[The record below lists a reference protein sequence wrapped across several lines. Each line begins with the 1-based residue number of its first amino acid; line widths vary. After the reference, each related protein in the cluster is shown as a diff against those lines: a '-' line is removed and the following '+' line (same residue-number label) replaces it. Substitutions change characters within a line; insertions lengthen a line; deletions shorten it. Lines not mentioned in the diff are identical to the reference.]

1 MLVLVVG
8 FGAAVVGA
16 VFLACMLRP
25 RSAVSFVLEAYLF
38 VWAELLVVCFALSAW
53 SWLER
58 WSLLAGLFVVSGAA
72 AILWSVAGRPPPPP
86 SLAQAPRRVREAASD
101 PLVAILLAVCALAL
115 TYTLVVTLSTAPND
129 GDPLVYEITR
139 AAFWRQ
145 QHGIGNLGDGYQPS
159 LDFWPPVAET
169 GTLTVI
175 TLSKSE
181 RYVGLTQWFGVWM
194 LAVGTFGVARRIG
207 LKPGAALWGAAL
219 VPTLP
224 VVLTQSWSA
233 FTDVVFASFAVSA
246 VYFGLGALGLEL
258 APFALAVGLATGTK
272 YLGPI
277 FAPLFAVI
285 LAVAQPRRHWLPL
298 AGAALA
304 GAAVAGTWYVRTQIE
319 NGDPAGNNGVGL
331 QSHDVASV
339 VTTFQRMSVEVLDL
353 SGASARGVWVYSLAA
368 LLIAAVAVV
377 LALRRDGRAR
387 QLLLAAAVVAVAPF
401 VVREVARAWATVGV
415 HIGRGLGRAD
425 LVDQLR
431 AWHASTAADGA
442 FSWFG
447 PVGALLAVAALPIAV
462 VEVRRREVT
471 RTAIAL
477 AAAPL
482 VAIALLSLIVSYQRY
497 QGRYFTSAFAL
508 CAATFGGYALTRRW
522 LGTAVVGMAAV
533 TALLTLVNAVGKP
546 TGITVLGEHASDSV
560 WSMPRWEQQGILR
573 STPAE
578 RDEVQSMRFVE
589 EHVSSDASL
598 GIALVGNSFA
608 EPYFGRHLTRRL
620 TIVDEGDTL
629 PGDVA
634 WIVASPGRTLV
645 GCRDSWRRERRGP
658 YGWSVWRRITPDT
671 CSSTGRLA

>member
-1 MLVLVVG
+1 MLALVVG
-8 FGAAVVGA
+8 IGAAAVGA
-16 VFLACMLRP
+16 MLLACVLRP
-25 RSAVSFVLEAYLF
+25 RSAVSYVLETYLF
-38 VWAELLVVCFALSAW
+38 VWAELLIVCFVLSIG
-53 SWLER
+53 SRLER
-58 WSLLAGLFVVSGAA
+58 WSLLAGLLVLCGAA
-72 AILWSVAGRPPPPP
+72 AIVWSVAGRPRPPP
-86 SLAQAPRRVREAASD
+86 SLVQAPRLVREAASD
-101 PLVAILLAVCALAL
+101 PLVAILLMICALAL

-145 QHGIGNLGDGYQPS
+145 QHGIGILGAGYQPS

-169 GTLTVI
+169 GTLAVI
-175 TLSKSE
+175 TLSGSE
-181 RYVGLTQWFGVWM
+181 RYVGLTQWAAVWM
-194 LAVGTFGVARRIG
+194 LAAGTFGVARRIG
-207 LKPGAALWGAAL
+207 LKPPAALWSAAL

-224 VVLTQSWSA
+224 VVLAQSWSA

-246 VYFGLGALGLEL
+246 VYFGIGALGLEL
-258 APFALAVGLATGTK
+258 LPFALAVGLATGTK

-285 LAVAQPRRHWLPL
+285 LGVAQPRRRWLQL

-304 GAAVAGTWYVRTQIE
+304 GTAVAGAWYARTQIE
-319 NGDPAGNNGVGL
+319 HGDPAGNNGVGL

-339 VTTFQRMSVEVLDL
+339 ITTFQRMTVEVLDL
-353 SGASARGVWVYSLAA
+353 SGASERGVWVYSLAA
-368 LLIAAVAVV
+368 LVALVV
-377 LALRRDGRAR
+377 GGLLALRRDPSAR
-387 QLLLAAAVVAVAPF
+387 PVLLSAAIVAGAPF
-401 VVREVARAWATVGV
+401 VVREVARAWAAIGV

-431 AWHASTAADGA
+431 SWHASTAADGA

-447 PVGALLAVAALPIAV
+447 PVGALLVVAAVPIAV
-462 VEVRRREVT
+462 VEVRRRQVA
-471 RTAIAL
+471 RTAIVL

-497 QGRYFTSAFAL
+497 QGRYFISAFAL

-522 LGTAVVGMAAV
+522 LGTAVVGVAAV
-533 TALLTLVNAVGKP
+533 TALLTFVNAMGKP
-546 TGITVLGEHASDSV
+546 TGITVLGENASDSV

-578 RDEVQSMRFVE
+578 RDEVRTMRFVE
-589 EHVSSDASL
+589 EHVPGDASL

-608 EPYFGRHLTRRL
+608 EPYFGGHFERPL
-620 TIVDEGDTL
+620 TIVDEGDVL
-629 PGDVA
+629 PGDLA
-634 WIVASPGRTLV
+634 WVVASPGRTLV
-645 GCRDSWRRERRGP
+645 GCTSSWAQAQHGA
-658 YGWSVWRRITPDT
+658 YGWSVWRRIRPDT

>member
-1 MLVLVVG
+1 MLALIVG
-8 FGAAVVGA
+8 FGAAAIGA
-16 VFLACMLRP
+16 VLLACVLRP
-25 RSAVSFVLEAYLF
+25 RSAVSFVLETYLL
-38 VWAELLVVCFALSAW
+38 VWAELLVVCFVLSIG

-58 WSLLAGLFVVSGAA
+58 WSLLAGLFVVSAAA
-72 AILWSVAGRPPPPP
+72 AILWSVAGRPRPP
-86 SLAQAPRRVREAASD
+86 SLMQAARHVREAAAD
-101 PLVAILLAVCALAL
+101 PLVAILLVVSALAL

-145 QHGIGNLGDGYQPS
+145 QHGIGNLGAGYQPS

-169 GTLTVI
+169 GTLAVI
-175 TLSKSE
+175 TLSGSE
-181 RYVGLTQWFGVWM
+181 RYVGLTQWFAVLM
-194 LAVGTFGVARRIG
+194 LAVGTLGVARRIG
-207 LKPGAALWGAAL
+207 LKPPAALWGAAL

-224 VVLTQSWSA
+224 VVLAQSWSA

-246 VYFGLGALGLEL
+246 VYFGIGALGLEL
-258 APFALAVGLATGTK
+258 VPFALAIGLATGTK

-277 FAPLFAVI
+277 FAPLFAAI
-285 LAVAQPRRHWLPL
+285 LGVGQPRRRWLQL

-304 GAAVAGTWYVRTQIE
+304 GAAVAGTWYARTQIE
-319 NGDPAGNNGVGL
+319 HGDPAGNNGVGL
-331 QSHDVASV
+331 QSHDLASV
-339 VTTFQRMSVEVLDL
+339 VTTFQRMTVEVLDL
-353 SGASARGVWVYSLAA
+353 SGASERGVWVYSLAA
-368 LLIAAVAVV
+368 LVVVAVAVV

-387 QLLLAAAVVAVAPF
+387 PLLLAAAVVAVAPF
-401 VVREVARAWATVGV
+401 AVRDVARAWAAIGV

-431 AWHASTAADGA
+431 SWHASTAADGA

-462 VEVRRREVT
+462 VQVRRRQVA
-471 RTAIAL
+471 RTAIVL

-497 QGRYFTSAFAL
+497 QGRYFISAFAL

-522 LGTAVVGMAAV
+522 LGTAVVGVAAV
-533 TALLTLVNAVGKP
+533 TALLTVVNAMGKP
-546 TGITVLGEHASDSV
+546 TGITVLGENASDSV

-578 RDEVQSMRFVE
+578 RDEVRSMRFVE
-589 EHVSSDASL
+589 EHVPGDASL

-608 EPYFGRHLTRRL
+608 EPYFGWHLERPL
-620 TIVDEGDTL
+620 TIVDEGDVL
-629 PGDVA
+629 RGDLDWV
-634 WIVASPGRTLV
+634 VASPGRTLV
-645 GCRDSWRRERRGP
+645 GCRDAWRRERHGA
-658 YGWSVWRRITPDT
+658 YGWSVWRRIAPDT
-671 CSSTGRLA
+671 CSSTGPLV